1 MSKIFSYKA
10 RTADG
15 ELRTGVIQAEDV
27 KRVAAILSEQQLIP
41 TSIQAQKSDDR
52 PGLFGFLKNRMYE
65 DLIIFTRSLSTM
77 FHAGIPILNALAMIK
92 VGESAGYFNAVIK
105 KIRDRVQA
113 GRSLSDSMN
122 EFPRIFPSIYS
133 ATVAAGEI
141 TGKLDTILDSLAS
154 MLERDMEL
162 NRQIKSSTRYPLV
175 VVAAIV
181 GAFIVIITFVI
192 PRFIQFYSKMGA
204 ALPLPTKLLIWVNQ
218 FVTGYWIP
226 IIAAVIVLGFILK
239 KIYSTPSGRLFFDRR
254 LLLLPIF
261 GDLIIKGNIARFAYI
276 FQILLD
282 SGIPVVRSLEM
293 LAGVIKNAQLK
304 KEIELM
310 EESFREGRELTSLI
324 DELEFFPEMAI
335 RMMQVGMES
344 GSMETMLGET
354 AAHFGKEV
362 DYKSRHLTSLLEPIL
377 TVVLGIFVLIVA
389 LAIFLPM
396 WNLIQVFRG

>member
-1 MSKIFSYKA
+1 M
-10 RTADG
+10 
-15 ELRTGVIQAEDV
+15 
-27 KRVAAILSEQQLIP
+27 
-41 TSIQAQKSDDR
+41 
-52 PGLFGFLKNRMYE
+52 
-65 DLIIFTRSLSTM
+65 
-77 FHAGIPILNALAMIK
+77 
-92 VGESAGYFNAVIK
+92 
-105 KIRDRVQA
+105 
-113 GRSLSDSMN
+113 
-122 EFPRIFPSIYS
+122 
-133 ATVAAGEI
+133 
-141 TGKLDTILDSLAS
+141 
-154 MLERDMEL
+154 
-162 NRQIKSSTRYPLV
+162 
-175 VVAAIV
+175 
-181 GAFIVIITFVI
+181 
-192 PRFIQFYSKMGA
+192 
-204 ALPLPTKLLIWVNQ
+204 
-218 FVTGYWIP
+218 
-226 IIAAVIVLGFILK
+226 
-239 KIYSTPSGRLFFDRR
+239 FFDRR

>member
-1 MSKIFSYKA
+1 
-10 RTADG
+10 
-15 ELRTGVIQAEDV
+15 
-27 KRVAAILSEQQLIP
+27 
-41 TSIQAQKSDDR
+41 
-52 PGLFGFLKNRMYE
+52 
-65 DLIIFTRSLSTM
+65 
-77 FHAGIPILNALAMIK
+77 
-92 VGESAGYFNAVIK
+92 
-105 KIRDRVQA
+105 
-113 GRSLSDSMN
+113 
-122 EFPRIFPSIYS
+122 
-133 ATVAAGEI
+133 
-141 TGKLDTILDSLAS
+141 

-354 AAHFGKEV
+354 AAHFSKEV